1 MGGDEE
7 KPGTCIHVDCK
18 REATHMDSCQMH
30 WEWSTVTLADKKYRT
45 ERPPPP
51 GGAQWKLL

>member
-1 MGGDEE
+1 ME
-7 KPGTCIHVDCK
+7 KPGTCIHVDCTRK
-18 REATHMDSCQMH
+18 ATHMDSCKMH